1 MEPEAQTSVETTTTE
16 ATPAPEPQTTDQST
30 AERVETDSVEQAAEA
45 ISETRHQP
53 RAERRIRELARKN
66 RELEQQQ
73 QYNGTPNFGLPP
85 QLPRY
90 EPGAEIS
97 PEQLQR
103 DVAQAADGI
112 AQLRVQQALAQYDQR
127 AQQQQ
132 RMQQLESDVHRVEGI
147 YPELN
152 PDSDKYDS
160 RLSSRVTRLY
170 EKAAAS
176 NPTLRLS
183 DFVADAMEL
192 AGAGT
197 DRARSEVKNSLAKQA
212 ASGAVTPSSSRA
224 GASEPDLASM
234 TPGQRAKHLEKKLG
248 FAK

>member
-1 MEPEAQTSVETTTTE
+1 MDPEAQTEVEPTTAE
-16 ATPAPEPQTTDQST
+16 ATPATETQATEPSAAESTDG
-30 AERVETDSVEQAAEA
+30 AVEQAAEA

-66 RELEQQQ
+66 QELQQQ
-73 QYNGTPNFGLPP
+73 QSYQPNFGMPP

-112 AQLRVQQALAQYDQR
+112 AQLRINQALAQYDQK
-127 AQQQQ
+127 AQGQQ
-132 RMQQLESDVHRVEGI
+132 RVQQLESDVNFVENKF
-147 YPELN
+147 PELN
-152 PDSDKYDS
+152 PDSKTYDP
-160 RLSSRVTRLY
+160 RLSSRVTKLY

-183 DFVADAMEL
+183 EFVADAMEL

-197 DRARSEVKNSLAKQA
+197 DRARSEVTATLSKQA
-212 ASGAVTPSSSRA
+212 ASGAVTPSSSRGNA
-224 GASEPDLASM
+224 EPDLASM

>member
-1 MEPEAQTSVETTTTE
+1 MDPEAQTEVETTTAETTPVTE
-16 ATPAPEPQTTDQST
+16 TQTVESNDVESQPA
-30 AERVETDSVEQAAEA
+30 VEQTETNND
-45 ISETRHQP
+45 TRHTP

-73 QYNGTPNFGLPP
+73 APYVQPFGMPP
-85 QLPRY
+85 QMPRY

-112 AQLRVQQALAQYDQR
+112 AQLRVQQALSQYDQK
-127 AQQQQ
+127 AQYHQRVQQI
-132 RMQQLESDVHRVEGI
+132 ESDVNFVESK
-147 YPELN
+147 YAELN
-152 PDSDKYDS
+152 PDSDKYDA
-160 RLSSRVTRLY
+160 RLSSRVTKMY
-170 EKAAAS
+170 EKASAS
-176 NPTLRLS
+176 NPALRLS
-183 DFVADAMEL
+183 EFVADAMEL

-197 DRARSEVKNSLAKQA
+197 DRARSEVRANLSKQA
-212 ASGAVTPSSSRA
+212 GSSAVTPSNTR
-224 GASEPDLASM
+224 GGSEVDLASM